1 MVIHKDELQHCWPSC
16 VVLMSL
22 ISFSHVAID
31 GDFSIM
37 ATSNIVELPVKEKVD
52 LLVRKKEQKSLI
64 IDLNYALEKEE
75 DIIIYTSYSLGEA
88 YVYVSV
94 YAQKY
99 ERIPSP
105 EEYDFQLEDIE
116 TIIKVSEILQI
127 IEREKIG
134 KEANK
139 YLYLVFYGYE
149 DSKLSIQYDLLD
161 RSKDIVKML
170 DYDTF

>member
-1 MVIHKDELQHCWPSC
+1 MVIHKDELEHCWPSC

-75 DIIIYTSYSLGEA
+75 DIINYIRQYFYLLSDCMANNNLP
-88 YVYVSV
+88 V
-94 YAQKY
+94 
-99 ERIPSP
+99 
-105 EEYDFQLEDIE
+105 
-116 TIIKVSEILQI
+116 IKQFT
-127 IEREKIG
+127 K
-134 KEANK
+134 
-139 YLYLVFYGYE
+139 
-149 DSKLSIQYDLLD
+149 
-161 RSKDIVKML
+161 
-170 DYDTF
+170 